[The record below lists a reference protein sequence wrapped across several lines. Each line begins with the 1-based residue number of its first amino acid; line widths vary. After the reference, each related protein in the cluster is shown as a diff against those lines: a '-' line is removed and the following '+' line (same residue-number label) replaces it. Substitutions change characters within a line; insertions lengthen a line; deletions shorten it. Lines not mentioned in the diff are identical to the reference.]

1 MSPTIEK
8 VFRSPYAAP
17 NGLQVTDEGLWIVD
31 QLTDRVALVET
42 GKPHDYGATRI
53 LRHLPTESS
62 TTSGITYG
70 GGALWLAANG
80 PGERWRTP
88 RPTDAVSGEI
98 VKADPATGATLGR
111 FPLPGGGGTHG
122 IEYDRFEDGKLW
134 LTTIHSDTISQVA
147 AEDWSVVRSFPITL
161 GGGTH
166 GIVRVDDGMWVAHR
180 TTRRILKLDIDTGA
194 ELELGFLDQW
204 YCLESLLCLDLVAQ
218 GSGRVVVLRAGAS
231 GRTRDGDVVAVTL
244 DAQLAAGS
252 WTEAPLWSPPWTAAG
267 TVVGGWRR

>member
-1 MSPTIEK
+1 MAPTIEK

-31 QLTDRVALVET
+31 QLTDRVALLET
-42 GKPHDYGATRI
+42 GNPHDYGVTRI
-53 LRHLPTESS
+53 IRHLPTESS

-70 GGALWLAANG
+70 GSALWLAANG

-98 VKADPATGATLGR
+98 VKADPATGATLDR

-122 IEYDRFEDGKLW
+122 IEYDRLEDNRLW
-134 LTTIHSDTISQVA
+134 LTTIHSETISQVSA
-147 AEDWSVVRSFPITL
+147 DDWSIVRSFPITL

-180 TTRRILKLDIDTGA
+180 TTRRIFKLDVDTGA
-194 ELELGFLDQW
+194 ELEVIHIPDSMPEPHGLSIFGDDLLYCDATTGWVVKITLG
-204 YCLESLLCLDLVAQ
+204 
-218 GSGRVVVLRAGAS
+218 
-231 GRTRDGDVVAVTL
+231 
-244 DAQLAAGS
+244 
-252 WTEAPLWSPPWTAAG
+252 
-267 TVVGGWRR
+267 